1 MYKKKLTDIDYP
13 IFPIRTHRKI
23 WTKDNITYVETDIK
37 VWELDNKNLN
47 GKTLAHRRLKIK
59 NPYPLRPAI
68 FTFAQLIRHLSKTKL
83 YIDVYGKVFKYI
95 KTKRCKLEYKRV
107 INYETNNGLVAFR
120 VEGVNHIILADNYT
134 IEKLHNNNELWL
146 GLLWYNNSW
155 VFYETSVEAKKSTW
169 RKV

>member
-1 MYKKKLTDIDYP
+1 M
-13 IFPIRTHRKI
+13 
-23 WTKDNITYVETDIK
+23 
-37 VWELDNKNLN
+37 
-47 GKTLAHRRLKIK
+47 
-59 NPYPLRPAI
+59 
-68 FTFAQLIRHLSKTKL
+68 SKTKL